1 MNDYERFKEA
11 VKNHVLDFM
20 PERYRNA
27 EVVIEKMPVNNG
39 EAYEKMM
46 IDPGGRE
53 TLTSICLDPYYQW
66 TLLGT
71 PVEEMV
77 RLLAEEYVA
86 GEKVI
91 PELRTEDLTDYEKTR
106 NRLQVRLVNLEMNR
120 EFLQEVPHKKLE
132 HLNLA
137 AVFHIR
143 FDNTESCGHTALVKN
158 WVLDAWKTDVE
169 TLYRTA
175 LANTMDMLPPY
186 TENLTS
192 AISMA
197 MPGTKMK
204 KPVAVTILTNQE
216 GMFGAAAVLYPGVLA
231 ELAAA
236 RGTSLFILPSSI
248 HEVLCMDD
256 DGQQDV
262 GNLHQMVMEIN
273 HQEVKP
279 EEVLSN
285 EVYYYDRTEQSLS
298 MLTSPEENRD
308 RLRQIPKY
316 TLVQEPVIFH
326 ESER

>member
-120 EFLQEVPHKKLE
+120 ECR
-132 HLNLA
+132 
-137 AVFHIR
+137 R
-143 FDNTESCGHTALVKN
+143 FPTKSWNT
-158 WVLDAWKTDVE
+158 
-169 TLYRTA
+169 
-175 LANTMDMLPPY
+175 
-186 TENLTS
+186 
-192 AISMA
+192 
-197 MPGTKMK
+197 
-204 KPVAVTILTNQE
+204 
-216 GMFGAAAVLYPGVLA
+216 
-231 ELAAA
+231 
-236 RGTSLFILPSSI
+236 
-248 HEVLCMDD
+248 
-256 DGQQDV
+256 
-262 GNLHQMVMEIN
+262 
-273 HQEVKP
+273 
-279 EEVLSN
+279 
-285 EVYYYDRTEQSLS
+285 
-298 MLTSPEENRD
+298 
-308 RLRQIPKY
+308 
-316 TLVQEPVIFH
+316 
-326 ESER
+326 